1 MNLLTSTWRALDT
14 SAWVVFIGLVPILWL
29 SGVRL
34 FVNSALTRRRKIA
47 WSFALAAAGLAIGF
61 LLPLASIRNK
71 CLLLIAVLPLLAVV
85 DIKLARS
92 NRSFFF
98 WFRACAFEV
107 STVFGSAALTR
118 LVLGIRA

>member
-1 MNLLTSTWRALDT
+1 MLDM
-14 SAWVVFIGLVPILWL
+14 SAWVVFIGLGSILWL

-34 FVNSALTRRRKIA
+34 FVNSALTRRRKIT
-47 WSFALAAAGLAIGF
+47 WSIALVTVGLAIGF
-61 LLPLASIRNK
+61 LVPLASIRNK

-98 WFRACAFEV
+98 WLRACAFEV
-107 STVFGSAALTR
+107 CTVFGSAALTR
-118 LVLGIRA
+118 LVLGAIWNRN

>member
-1 MNLLTSTWRALDT
+1 VQYHREVLDT

-34 FVNSALTRRRKIA
+34 FVHSTLTRRRKIV
-47 WSFALAAAGLAIGF
+47 WSVALVTVGLGIGF

-85 DIKLARS
+85 DIKLAWS
-92 NRSFFF
+92 NRSFSF

-107 STVFGSAALTR
+107 CTVFGSAAITR

>member
-1 MNLLTSTWRALDT
+1 MQYHREVLDAF
-14 SAWVVFIGLVPILWL
+14 AWVVFIGLVPTLWL

-34 FVNSALTRRRKIA
+34 FVNSTLTRRRKVV
-47 WSFALAAAGLAIGF
+47 WSTVLVSVGLAIGF
-61 LLPLASIRNK
+61 LLPLTSIRNK

>member
-1 MNLLTSTWRALDT
+1 MNLLTSAWRALDT

-34 FVNSALTRRRKIA
+34 FVNSALTRRGKIA
-47 WSFALAAAGLAIGF
+47 WSAALVSVDLAIGF

-71 CLLLIAVLPLLAVV
+71 CLLPIAMLPLLAAA

-118 LVLGIRA
+118 LVLDIRA